1 MYPGLHLDNGFHFEA
16 LIKAKLGYKLQKA
29 AHAMKCQL
37 TVNSTI
43 ISPVRKFNN
52 PVLSVQVVM
61 LKWAHNVLYIPH
73 RVFGV
78 SVYTN
83 LTCPSLPG
91 KLTKV
96 SSYQWV
102 AHDVKLM
109 QLNEK
114 QKTSYRNSYGQKQ
127 FALFLSHPQAVK
139 QNTSKNKTFS
149 V

>member
-1 MYPGLHLDNGFHFEA
+1 MYPRLHLDNGFHFKGI
-16 LIKAKLGYKLQKA
+16 IKAKQVYKLQKA
-29 AHAMKCQL
+29 AHAMKCRL

-43 ISPVRKFNN
+43 IAPVREFSN

-73 RVFGV
+73 KVLGV
-78 SVYTN
+78 LVYNN

-114 QKTSYRNSYGQKQ
+114 QRTSYWNSYSQKQ
-127 FALFLSHPQAVK
+127 FALFPLHPQAVK
-139 QNTSKNKTFS
+139 
-149 V
+149 